1 MNKTLEEI
9 YTEFN
14 LLPKYETLVQ
24 KNMIKKDKQEYLY
37 FLMKSKMKDKYKYY
51 ISSDLYKLDKKK
63 D

>member
-1 MNKTLEEI
+1 MEEI

-14 LLPKYETLVQ
+14 LLQTYETLFQ
-24 KNMIKKDKQEYLY
+24 NNMIKNDKQEYLY
-37 FLMKSKMKDKYKYY
+37 FLMKSKLKDIYNYY